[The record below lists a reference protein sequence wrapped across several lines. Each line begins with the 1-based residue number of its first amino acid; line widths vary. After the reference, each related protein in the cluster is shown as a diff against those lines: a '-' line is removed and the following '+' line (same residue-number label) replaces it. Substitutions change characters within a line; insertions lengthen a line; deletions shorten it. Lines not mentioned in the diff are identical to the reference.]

1 MSLTGLGPLLADAR
15 SGRYA
20 IVAFNVILLEY
31 AEAIVSAAEQA
42 GSPVILQLS
51 QNVVRYHDD
60 DLEPLGLACLALA
73 RRAAVPVAVHLD
85 HATTIALCERAAAIG
100 FGSVMF
106 DGSALPDEENVARTT
121 EVARW
126 GRGFGIA
133 VEAEIGV
140 IGGKDGSHTVDA
152 PTTPA
157 AAAEFVERTR
167 VDALAVQ
174 VGSSHAMVTQAAQLD
189 LDLIERLRAAVSIPL
204 VLHGSSG
211 VPDGQLIA
219 ASRAGIAKVNVG
231 TRLNV
236 AFTAALRDS
245 LASDPAVVDPR
256 RYLAVGRSAVEHAAT
271 TLIRAVGPGRS

>member
-1 MSLTGLGPLLADAR
+1 VPLAGLRELLADAHAE
-15 SGRYA
+15 RYA
-20 IVAFNVILLEY
+20 VVAFNVILLEY
-31 AEAIVSAAEQA
+31 AEAIVGAAEQA

-51 QNVVRYHDD
+51 ENVVRYHGDA
-60 DLEPLGLACLALA
+60 LEPLGLACLDLA
-73 RRAAVPVAVHLD
+73 RRASVPVAVHLD
-85 HATTIALCERAAAIG
+85 HATTLLLCERAAAIG

-106 DGSALPDEENVARTT
+106 DGSALPDHENIARTT

-126 GRGFGIA
+126 GHANGIA

-140 IGGKDGSHTVDA
+140 IGGKDGSHKVDA

-157 AAAEFVERTR
+157 AASQFTDRTG

-189 LDLIERLRAAVSIPL
+189 LDLIGRLRAAVPVPL

-211 VPDGQLIA
+211 VSDEQLVA
-219 ASRAGIAKVNVG
+219 ASRAGIAKINVG

-236 AFTAALRDS
+236 AFSAALRGS
-245 LASDPAVVDPR
+245 LAADTAIVDPR
-256 RYLAVGRSAVEHAAT
+256 RYLQVGRAAVQQAALS
-271 TLIRAVGPGRS
+271 LIRAVGPTRS

>member
-1 MSLTGLGPLLADAR
+1 MSLIGLGPLLTGAR

-31 AEAIVSAAEQA
+31 AEAIVSGAEQA

-51 QNVVRYHDD
+51 QNVVGYHGD
-60 DLEPLGLACLALA
+60 DLEPLGLACLELA
-73 RRAAVPVAVHLD
+73 RRAALPVAVHLD

-126 GRGFGIA
+126 GHGLGIA

-157 AAAEFVERTR
+157 AAAEFAERTR

-236 AFTAALRDS
+236 EFTAALRDS
-245 LASDPAVVDPR
+245 LATDPAGVDPR
-256 RYLAVGRSAVEHAAT
+256 RYLAVGRSAVEQAAT